1 MLRLIQYINSTPQYR
16 LVSTVQDDP
25 ADLELQLYV
34 DADFAGDRL
43 TGKSTSGGFLVLSG
57 PNTFFPLA
65 WVSKRQTSTSRSTTE
80 SEVVSLAHSLYQEGL
95 PSLQLWDM
103 LLGRSVALRVMEDNQ
118 ATILVVRKGYSPK
131 LRHITRTHKIYLSGH
146 AEVFREDS
154 ATLEYC
160 QTDKQAAD
168 IFTKSLPPQK
178 LGCCSS
184 PARHPNRPWQ
194 LS

>member
-1 MLRLIQYINSTPQYR
+1 
-16 LVSTVQDDP
+16 
-25 ADLELQLYV
+25 
-34 DADFAGDRL
+34 
-43 TGKSTSGGFLVLSG
+43 
-57 PNTFFPLA
+57 
-65 WVSKRQTSTSRSTTE
+65 
-80 SEVVSLAHSLYQEGL
+80 
-95 PSLQLWDM
+95 M

-178 LGCCSS
+178 GCFFSH
-184 PARHPNRPWQ
+184 PRHPKTC
-194 LS
+194 